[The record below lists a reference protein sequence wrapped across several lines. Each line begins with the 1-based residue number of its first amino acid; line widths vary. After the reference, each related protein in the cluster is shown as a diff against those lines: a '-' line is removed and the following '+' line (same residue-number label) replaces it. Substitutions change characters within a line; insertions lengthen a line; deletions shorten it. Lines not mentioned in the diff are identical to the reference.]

1 MLAVFWAASLLTLVA
16 YVDAMNY
23 VTRCPQGCVCDFT
36 SSDSHLSVHCA
47 QVPPGVDLDRLSRQ
61 FDWMLSA
68 DYLVEHL
75 TSLVISHSPLTR
87 VPTSVCQLLNLNS
100 LNLCHNKLTHLSDN
114 CINKLTKLVTFIA
127 KNNTIDGLQNGLF
140 DGLQSLVTLDLS
152 RNKIAFIGLRV
163 FSNASDLTSLRLI
176 NLDQNQL
183 TSLEPWCYYRC
194 ILGSE
199 SSPVKIKLSFNLIQN
214 FTNELQ
220 FDFRCGMKAPYGYL
234 DLYSNRIRYVMDML
248 HGWSIETY
256 EAICLAN
263 MRGGGYSRMNI
274 YLGGRY
280 YKCDCVDYPIYK
292 TISAFPRAGLLD
304 GVRCGESNF
313 YTVGGQFMYARSIP
327 LNQFVCKISDR
338 CPTGCQ
344 CVYRPGNATLHVYCF
359 ASNFSSLPLELPP
372 LPKSYDKY
380 SLDFSNNKLLRRLEH
395 RPYFVNTTIFDV
407 SICSLSEIGLDVW
420 QDISQMKL
428 VNFQENMFQSFPK
441 YAYTVNIST
450 GLLLGGNPY
459 QCSCENS
466 WMIGWFR
473 SLSHQISD
481 TGNILCGSP
490 SRMYGRS
497 ILKSTVKDFCVDP
510 VRRTLIITLST
521 VASIAALL
529 VATGL
534 LLYKLRF
541 KFYRK
546 WKFHPLDR
554 DECVGEDMDY
564 DVFLCCS
571 SEDEDLHTERILQL
585 LESNGYHVCYH
596 ERDFR
601 PGLIADSISRAIE
614 RSKRT
619 VCLLSENFIRR

>member
-1 MLAVFWAASLLTLVA
+1 MLEVFWAASLLTLVA

-23 VTRCPQGCVCDFT
+23 VTRCPKGCVCDLT
-36 SSDSHLSVHCA
+36 SSDSHLSVDCA
-47 QVPPGVDLDRLSRQ
+47 HVPPEVDLDRLSQQ
-61 FDWMLSA
+61 FDSMLSA

-75 TSLVISHSPLTR
+75 TSLVITHSPLIR
-87 VPTSVCQLLNLNS
+87 VPTSVCQLLNLNL
-100 LNLCHNKLTHLSDN
+100 LNLDHNKLIHLPDN
-114 CINKLTKLVTFIA
+114 CVNKLINLVIFGA
-127 KNNTIDGLQNGLF
+127 MNNTIDGLQNGLF
-140 DGLQSLVTLDLS
+140 DGLQSLLTLDLS
-152 RNKIAFIGLRV
+152 WNKIAYIGLRV

-199 SSPVKIKLSFNLIQN
+199 SSPVKIKLRFNLIQN

-220 FDFRCGMKAPYGYL
+220 FDFRCGMKAPFGYL
-234 DLYSNRIRYVMDML
+234 DLYSNRIRHITDL
-248 HGWSIETY
+248 FHQWKIDFH
-256 EAICLAN
+256 EALFCLSN
-263 MRGGGYSRMNI
+263 MRRGHPRMKIN
-274 YLGGRY
+274 LGGRQY
-280 YKCDCVDYPIYK
+280 VCDCVDYLYYQW
-292 TISAFPRAGLLD
+292 TSLFPTCGLLN
-304 GVRCGESNF
+304 GVRCGGSNF
-313 YTVGGQFMYARSIP
+313 YTLGAQPMIVRSIP
-327 LNQFVCKISDR
+327 LHQFICKISDR
-338 CPTGCQ
+338 CPSGCQ
-344 CVYRPGNATLHVYCF
+344 CVYRPANETLHAYCS
-359 ASNFSSLPLELPP
+359 ASNFSSLPIELPL
-372 LPKSYDKY
+372 LPKSYVKY

-395 RPYFVNTTIFDV
+395 RSYFVNTTIVDV
-407 SICSLSEIGLDVW
+407 SNCSLTEIGLDVW

-428 VNFQENMFQSFPK
+428 VNFQDNIFQSFPK
-441 YAYTVNIST
+441 HAYTVNIST